1 MKTKLKKL
9 WSGLLCIVLLMS
21 LLPST
26 AFAADNTVT
35 SLSIK
40 VTEYEL
46 GKNIADIQI
55 TAENPGIEIQSAG
68 VKRIDANGNLSDA
81 IGTFESG
88 VKYGVEIYLT
98 GKSGYDVSGLAE
110 TNVTVNGENPDC
122 FDSGSTMRVWYILN
136 ELKSSSVKSLSEE
149 SSESNVID
157 YDTNAQDTQAP
168 SQNDESSTEAESD
181 MQLANMPKAGADTYT
196 FDSGVLTI
204 LAPAGLID
212 WKTDTAFGSADIT
225 KLVVGSAVS
234 EVPATEFRSCDNIE
248 SITFEGDINLTS
260 CTDPENTSKLL
271 LPFEN
276 MKSLHNI
283 TFKGNANISD
293 AFEKCAE
300 LEKVTFENTGRVG
313 GYSLKECP
321 KISSLTFNS
330 AITLTDGA
338 LVSDSSNPNNALTE
352 LVFPAGSEV
361 KNSLFSNYSAL
372 KSVTFEGDV
381 ELRQN
386 VFNNCNA
393 LETVTFKGESTI
405 GGSAF
410 SNCLNIKAL
419 NFEKKVVVTDGALY
433 TTTANPNKAL
443 TELVFPEGSKVE
455 NSLFSNYSALKS
467 VTFEGDV
474 KLTQGT
480 FQNCNALETVT
491 FKGESTIGGSSFSNC
506 PNIKTLSFEKK
517 VIVTDGALYTSTA
530 NPNKALTELVFPAG
544 SEVENSLFSNY
555 SVLKSVTFEGD
566 VELRQNV
573 FYNCNALET
582 VTFKGE
588 STIGGSAFSNC
599 PNIKALNFEKKVI
612 VTDGALYTTLENRND
627 ALTELVFPEGSR
639 VDNSIFYNYKA
650 LKSVTF
656 EGDVELGQSVFCNC
670 NALETVTFKGK
681 STIGGS
687 AFSNCPSIKTLRFAK
702 KTTLTDG
709 AFYTDSDNLN
719 RSLTELVFPDGS
731 KVVNNLFMNYKA
743 LKSVTFEGDADLK
756 QGVFSYCDALET
768 VTFNGESVIGQ
779 SAFYDCPSLESVIFK
794 KKTMLSESA
803 FGCTEEKPN
812 SAMTELVLPGDST
825 IKDGA
830 FRNYSKLNKV
840 TIKKGAKLG
849 TKILPGCSA
858 LETFIFEADTPQ
870 DFESLTFTNFEPEN
884 ITIYV
889 PDVEKYKE
897 ALEKDTGSDL
907 DKHYNIEFVDRL
919 KKLHIHNLTLVPA
932 KDAACTEEGN
942 KAYYICDGCDK
953 WFEDAEG
960 KSEITDKTSV
970 IIPATG
976 HTLSNVPAKDATCTE
991 EGNKAYYICDSCDKW
1006 FEDAEGKSEITDK
1019 TSVIIPAT
1027 GHTLSNVPAKD
1038 ATCTEEGNKAYYIC
1052 DSCDKWF
1059 EDAEGKSEITDKTSV
1074 IISAAGHTLSDWKA
1088 DDNSHWHECEC
1099 GYKADVAQHS
1109 FKWVVDKEAN
1119 ATQKGAKHEEC
1130 TVCGYKRASVEIP
1143 ATGTTIAPTTTPTT
1157 TPATTPKKDS
1167 TTTSTTT
1174 TTSAVKNPKTGDNS
1188 NIFLWIVLLLISGGT
1203 VSCIIIYDKKRKY
1216 NMK

>member
-35 SLSIK
+35 SLPIK
-40 VTEYEL
+40 VTGYEL
-46 GKNIADIQI
+46 GKSIADVQV
-55 TAENPGIEIQSAG
+55 TSGEPGIEVQSA
-68 VKRIDANGNLSDA
+68 VIKSIDSDGNLSDA
-81 IGTFESG
+81 TGAFESD
-88 VKYGVEIYLT
+88 VKYGVEICLT
-98 GKSGYDVSGLAE
+98 GKPGYDIAGLAE
-110 TNVTVNGENPDC
+110 NNVTVNGEKPDR
-122 FDSGSTMRVWYILN
+122 FEAESTMRVWYLLN
-136 ELKSSSVKSLSEE
+136 ELKSSSAVS
-149 SSESNVID
+149 SSEGSSEISKIGS
-157 YDTNAQDTQAP
+157 DTKDQVTQVP

-181 MQLANMPKAGADTYT
+181 MQLANMLKAGADTYT
-196 FDSGVLTI
+196 FASGVLTI
-204 LAPAGLID
+204 LAPAGLND

-234 EVPATEFRSCDNIE
+234 EVPATEFRNCDNIK
-248 SITFEGDINLTS
+248 SIIFEGNIKLTS
-260 CTDPENTSKLL
+260 CTDPENSSKLL

-293 AFEKCAE
+293 AFKNCAE
-300 LEKVTFENTGRVG
+300 LENVAFESTGRVG

-321 KISSLTFNS
+321 KISSLTFQA

-386 VFNNCNA
+386 VFCNCNALETVTFKGESTIGGSAFSNCPNIKDMNFEKKVIVTDGALYTDTANPNKALTELVFPAGSEVKNSLFSNYSALKSVTFEGDVELRQGVFQNCNA

-419 NFEKKVVVTDGALY
+419 NFEKKVIVTDGALY
-433 TTTANPNKAL
+433 TTTENCNDAL
-443 TELVFPEGSKVE
+443 TELVFPAGSEVK

-474 KLTQGT
+474 
-480 FQNCNALETVT
+480 
-491 FKGESTIGGSSFSNC
+491 
-506 PNIKTLSFEKK
+506 
-517 VIVTDGALYTSTA
+517 
-530 NPNKALTELVFPAG
+530 
-544 SEVENSLFSNY
+544 
-555 SVLKSVTFEGD
+555 
-566 VELRQNV
+566 ELRQGV
-573 FYNCNALET
+573 FYSCNALET

-599 PNIKALNFEKKVI
+599 PNIKTLSFEKKVI
-612 VTDGALYTTLENRND
+612 VTDGALYTNTENRND

-656 EGDVELGQSVFCNC
+656 EGDVELEQSVFYSC
-670 NALETVTFKGK
+670 NALETVTFKGE

-731 KVVNNLFMNYKA
+731 TVVNNLFKNYKA

-756 QGVFSYCDALET
+756 QGVFSHCDALET

-825 IKDGA
+825 IKDSA
-830 FRNYSKLNKV
+830 FSNYSKLNKV

-849 TKILPGCSA
+849 TRILPGCSA

-897 ALEKDTGSDL
+897 ALNQDTGSDL
-907 DKHYNIEFVDRL
+907 DKHYNSKFVDRL
-919 KKLHIHNLTLVPA
+919 KLHIHKLTL
-932 KDAACTEEGN
+932 
-942 KAYYICDGCDK
+942 
-953 WFEDAEG
+953 
-960 KSEITDKTSV
+960 
-970 IIPATG
+970 
-976 HTLSNVPAKDATCTE
+976 VPAKDATCTE
-991 EGNKAYYICDSCDKW
+991 EGNQAYYICDSCDKW
-1006 FEDAEGKSEITDK
+1006 FEDVQGKSEITDK
-1019 TSVIIPAT
+1019 TSVIKPA
-1027 GHTLSNVPAKD
+1027 N
-1038 ATCTEEGNKAYYIC
+1038 
-1052 DSCDKWF
+1052 
-1059 EDAEGKSEITDKTSV
+1059 
-1074 IISAAGHTLSDWKA
+1074 GHTLSDWKA

-1130 TVCGYKRASVEIP
+1130 TVCGYKRAAVEIP
-1143 ATGTTIAPTTTPTT
+1143 ATGTTIA
-1157 TPATTPKKDS
+1157 PATTPKKDS
-1167 TTTSTTT
+1167 TTTST
-1174 TTSAVKNPKTGDNS
+1174 SAVKNPKTGDNI

-1203 VSCIIIYDKKRKY
+1203 VSCIIAYDKKRKY

>member
-9 WSGLLCIVLLMS
+9 GSGLLCTVLLMS

-26 AFAADNTVT
+26 AFAADNPVT
-35 SLSIK
+35 PLS
-40 VTEYEL
+40 TEATGYNPE
-46 GKNIADIQI
+46 KDTADVQMNSGNE
-55 TAENPGIEIQSAG
+55 TQSA
-68 VKRIDANGNLSDA
+68 
-81 IGTFESG
+81 E
-88 VKYGVEIYLT
+88 
-98 GKSGYDVSGLAE
+98 KS
-110 TNVTVNGENPDC
+110 
-122 FDSGSTMRVWYILN
+122 
-136 ELKSSSVKSLSEE
+136 SEE
-149 SSESNVID
+149 STADS
-157 YDTNAQDTQAP
+157 DTKAQDTQAP
-168 SQNDESSTEAESD
+168 SQNDESSTKDEPD

-204 LAPAGLID
+204 LAPAGLTD

-234 EVPATEFRSCDNIE
+234 EVPATEFRNCDNIK
-248 SITFEGDINLTS
+248 SIIFEGNIKLTS
-260 CTDPENTSKLL
+260 CTDPENSSKLL

-293 AFEKCAE
+293 AFKNCAE
-300 LEKVTFENTGRVG
+300 LEKVTFESTGRVG

-321 KISSLTFNS
+321 KISSLTFNG

-381 ELRQN
+381 ELRQSA
-386 VFNNCNA
+386 FYNCNA

-405 GGSAF
+405 GGSTF
-410 SNCLNIKAL
+410 SNCPNIKAL
-419 NFEKKVVVTDGALY
+419 NFEKKTTLTDGALAISSPL
-433 TTTANPNKAL
+433 TNNSL
-443 TELVFPEGSKVE
+443 TELVFPAGSEVK

-474 KLTQGT
+474 ELRQGV
-480 FQNCNALETVT
+480 FYSCNALETVT
-491 FKGESTIGGSSFSNC
+491 FKGESKIGGSAFSNC

-517 VIVTDGALYTSTA
+517 VIVTDGALYTNTA
-530 NPNKALTELVFPAG
+530 NPN
-544 SEVENSLFSNY
+544 N
-555 SVLKSVTFEGD
+555 
-566 VELRQNV
+566 
-573 FYNCNALET
+573 
-582 VTFKGE
+582 
-588 STIGGSAFSNC
+588 
-599 PNIKALNFEKKVI
+599 
-612 VTDGALYTTLENRND
+612 

-656 EGDVELGQSVFCNC
+656 EGNVEMGSSAFSNC
-670 NALETVTFKGK
+670 DAMETVIFKGESK
-681 STIGGS
+681 IGGGT
-687 AFSNCPSIKTLRFAK
+687 FSNCPSIKTLRFAK

-709 AFYTDSDNLN
+709 AFYTDSDNRN

-731 KVVNNLFMNYKA
+731 KVENNIFANYKA
-743 LKSVTFEGDADLK
+743 LKYVTFEGDADLK
-756 QGVFSYCDALET
+756 QGVFSHCDALET
-768 VTFNGESVIGQ
+768 VTFNGESIIGQ
-779 SAFYDCPSLESVIFK
+779 SAFYDCPSLENVDFK

-858 LETFIFEADTPQ
+858 LETFIFEADTPPK
-870 DFESLTFTNFEPEN
+870 FESLTFTNFEPKK

-889 PDVEKYKE
+889 LDVEKYKE
-897 ALEKDTGSDL
+897 ALKKDTGSDL
-907 DKHYNIEFVDRL
+907 DEHYNIEFVDRL

-932 KDAACTEEGN
+932 KDATCTEEGN

-960 KSEITDKTSV
+960 TSEITDKTSV
-970 IIPATG
+970 IIPA
-976 HTLSNVPAKDATCTE
+976 AD
-991 EGNKAYYICDSCDKW
+991 
-1006 FEDAEGKSEITDK
+1006 
-1019 TSVIIPAT
+1019 
-1027 GHTLSNVPAKD
+1027 
-1038 ATCTEEGNKAYYIC
+1038 
-1052 DSCDKWF
+1052 
-1059 EDAEGKSEITDKTSV
+1059 
-1074 IISAAGHTLSDWKA
+1074 HTLSDWKA

-1109 FKWVVDKEAN
+1109 FKWVIDKEAN

-1130 TVCGYKRASVEIP
+1130 TVCGYKRAAVEIP
-1143 ATGTTIAPTTTPTT
+1143 ATGSTVAPTT

-1167 TTTSTTT
+1167 TTTTSA
-1174 TTSAVKNPKTGDNS
+1174 SAVKNPKTGDNS
-1188 NIFLWIVLLLISGGT
+1188 NVFLWIVLLLISGGT
-1203 VSCIIIYDKKRKY
+1203 VSCMIVCDKKRKY

>member
-338 LVSDSSNPNNALTE
+338 LVSDSSNPNN
-352 LVFPAGSEV
+352 
-361 KNSLFSNYSAL
+361 
-372 KSVTFEGDV
+372 
-381 ELRQN
+381 
-386 VFNNCNA
+386 
-393 LETVTFKGESTI
+393 
-405 GGSAF
+405 
-410 SNCLNIKAL
+410 
-419 NFEKKVVVTDGALY
+419 
-433 TTTANPNKAL
+433 
-443 TELVFPEGSKVE
+443 
-455 NSLFSNYSALKS
+455 
-467 VTFEGDV
+467 
-474 KLTQGT
+474 
-480 FQNCNALETVT
+480 
-491 FKGESTIGGSSFSNC
+491 
-506 PNIKTLSFEKK
+506 
-517 VIVTDGALYTSTA
+517 
-530 NPNKALTELVFPAG
+530 ALTELVFPAG

-970 IIPATG
+970 II
-976 HTLSNVPAKDATCTE
+976 
-991 EGNKAYYICDSCDKW
+991 
-1006 FEDAEGKSEITDK
+1006 
-1019 TSVIIPAT
+1019 
-1027 GHTLSNVPAKD
+1027 
-1038 ATCTEEGNKAYYIC
+1038 
-1052 DSCDKWF
+1052 
-1059 EDAEGKSEITDKTSV
+1059 
-1074 IISAAGHTLSDWKA
+1074 SAAGHTLSDWKA

>member
-35 SLSIK
+35 SLPIK
-40 VTEYEL
+40 VTGYEL

-55 TAENPGIEIQSAG
+55 TAEEPGIEIQSAG
-68 VKRIDANGNLSDA
+68 VKRIDSNGNLSDA

-110 TNVTVNGENPDC
+110 NNVTVNGEKPDR
-122 FDSGSTMRVWYILN
+122 FEAGSTMRVWYLLN
-136 ELKSSSVKSLSEE
+136 ELKSSSAVS
-149 SSESNVID
+149 SSEGSSEISKIGS
-157 YDTNAQDTQAP
+157 DTKDQVTQIS
-168 SQNDESSTEAESD
+168 SQNDESNTEAESN
-181 MQLANMPKAGADTYT
+181 MQLANMPKAGAGTYT

-204 LAPAGLID
+204 LAPAGLND

-234 EVPATEFRSCDNIE
+234 EVPATEFRNCDNIE

-300 LEKVTFENTGRVG
+300 LEKVTFESTGRVG

-419 NFEKKVVVTDGALY
+419 NFEKKVIVTDGALY
-433 TTTANPNKAL
+433 TTTENRNDAL
-443 TELVFPEGSKVE
+443 TELVFPAGSEVK

-474 KLTQGT
+474 
-480 FQNCNALETVT
+480 
-491 FKGESTIGGSSFSNC
+491 
-506 PNIKTLSFEKK
+506 
-517 VIVTDGALYTSTA
+517 
-530 NPNKALTELVFPAG
+530 
-544 SEVENSLFSNY
+544 
-555 SVLKSVTFEGD
+555 
-566 VELRQNV
+566 ELRQGV
-573 FYNCNALET
+573 FYSCNALET

-599 PNIKALNFEKKVI
+599 PNIKTLSFEKKVI
-612 VTDGALYTTLENRND
+612 VTDGALYTTTENPNN

-656 EGDVELGQSVFCNC
+656 EGNIEMWS
-670 NALETVTFKGK
+670 
-681 STIGGS
+681 S
-687 AFSNCPSIKTLRFAK
+687 AFSNCDAMETVIFKGESKIGGGTFGNCPSIKTLRFAK

-709 AFYTDSDNLN
+709 AFYTDSDNRN

-731 KVVNNLFMNYKA
+731 KVENNIFANYKA

-756 QGVFSYCDALET
+756 QGVFSHCDALET

-825 IKDGA
+825 IKDAA
-830 FRNYSKLNKV
+830 FSNYSKLNKV

-849 TKILPGCSA
+849 TRILPGCSA

-870 DFESLTFTNFEPEN
+870 DFESLTFTNYEPEN

-897 ALEKDTGSDL
+897 ALKKDTGSDL
-907 DKHYNIEFVDRL
+907 DEHYNIEFVGCL
-919 KKLHIHNLTLVPA
+919 KKLHIHKLTLVPA
-932 KDAACTEEGN
+932 KDATCTEEGN

-953 WFEDAEG
+953 WFEDAQG

-970 IIPATG
+970 IKPASG

-991 EGNKAYYICDSCDKW
+991 EGNKAYYICDVCDKW
-1006 FEDAEGKSEITDK
+1006 FEDAQGKSEITDK
-1019 TSVIIPAT
+1019 TSVIIPA
-1027 GHTLSNVPAKD
+1027 AD
-1038 ATCTEEGNKAYYIC
+1038 
-1052 DSCDKWF
+1052 
-1059 EDAEGKSEITDKTSV
+1059 
-1074 IISAAGHTLSDWKA
+1074 HTLSDWKA

-1109 FKWVVDKEAN
+1109 FKWVIEKEAN

-1143 ATGTTIAPTTTPTT
+1143 ATGTTIAPTTPTT
-1157 TPATTPKKDS
+1157 TPTTTPKKDS
-1167 TTTSTTT
+1167 TTTTSA
-1174 TTSAVKNPKTGDNS
+1174 SAVKNPKTGDNS

-1203 VSCIIIYDKKRKY
+1203 VSSIIVYDKKRKH

>member
-1 MKTKLKKL
+1 METKLKKL
-9 WSGLLCIVLLMS
+9 GSGLLCAVLLMS

-26 AFAADNTVT
+26 AFAADNPVT
-35 SLSIK
+35 PLS
-40 VTEYEL
+40 TEATGYEL
-46 GKNIADIQI
+46 EKDTADVQK
-55 TAENPGIEIQSAG
+55 NPGNETQSA
-68 VKRIDANGNLSDA
+68 
-81 IGTFESG
+81 E
-88 VKYGVEIYLT
+88 
-98 GKSGYDVSGLAE
+98 KS
-110 TNVTVNGENPDC
+110 
-122 FDSGSTMRVWYILN
+122 
-136 ELKSSSVKSLSEE
+136 SEE
-149 SSESNVID
+149 STADS
-157 YDTNAQDTQAP
+157 DTKAQDTQAP
-168 SQNDESSTEAESD
+168 SQNDESSTKAESD
-181 MQLANMPKAGADTYT
+181 TQLANMPKAGADTYT

-204 LAPAGLID
+204 LAPAGLND
-212 WKTDTAFGSADIT
+212 WKTDTAFGGADIT

-234 EVPATEFRSCDNIE
+234 EVPATEFRNCDNIK
-248 SITFEGDINLTS
+248 SIIFEGNINLTS
-260 CTDPENTSKLL
+260 CTDPENTSERLF
-271 LPFEN
+271 PFEN

-293 AFEKCAE
+293 AFTKCAE
-300 LEKVTFENTGRVG
+300 LENVTFESTGRVG

-321 KISSLTFNS
+321 KISSLTFRA

-338 LVSDSSNPNNALTE
+338 LASDSSNPNKALTE
-352 LVFPAGSEV
+352 LVFPEGSEV

-381 ELRQN
+381 ELRQSA
-386 VFNNCNA
+386 FYNCNA

-405 GGSAF
+405 GGSTF
-410 SNCLNIKAL
+410 SKCPNIKAL
-419 NFEKKVVVTDGALY
+419 NFEKKTTLTDGALGLSS
-433 TTTANPNKAL
+433 T
-443 TELVFPEGSKVE
+443 LVN
-455 NSLFSNYSALKS
+455 NS
-467 VTFEGDV
+467 
-474 KLTQGT
+474 
-480 FQNCNALETVT
+480 
-491 FKGESTIGGSSFSNC
+491 
-506 PNIKTLSFEKK
+506 
-517 VIVTDGALYTSTA
+517 
-530 NPNKALTELVFPAG
+530 LTELVFPAG
-544 SEVENSLFSNY
+544 SKVENSLFENY

-612 VTDGALYTTLENRND
+612 VTDGALYTTPENRND

-656 EGDVELGQSVFCNC
+656 EGDVELGQSVFYSC
-670 NALETVTFKGK
+670 NALETVTFKGE

-687 AFSNCPSIKTLRFAK
+687 AFSNCPNIKTLRFAK

-709 AFYTDSDNLN
+709 AFYTDSDNRN

-731 KVVNNLFMNYKA
+731 TVENNIFANYKA

-756 QGVFSYCDALET
+756 QGVFSHCDALET

-825 IKDGA
+825 IKDSA
-830 FRNYSKLNKV
+830 FSNYSKLNKV

-849 TKILPGCSA
+849 TRILPGCSA
-858 LETFIFEADTPQ
+858 LETFIFEAKTPQ

-897 ALEKDTGSDL
+897 ALEQDTGSAL
-907 DKHYNIEFVDRL
+907 YEHYNKEFVGRL
-919 KKLHIHNLTLVPA
+919 KKLHIHKLTLVPA
-932 KDAACTEEGN
+932 KDATCTEEGN

-953 WFEDAEG
+953 WFEDAQG
-960 KSEITDKTSV
+960 TSEITDKTSV
-970 IIPATG
+970 IKPASG
-976 HTLSNVPAKDATCTE
+976 HKLTNVPAKDATCTE
-991 EGNKAYYICDSCDKW
+991 EGNKAYYICDRCDKW

-1019 TSVIIPAT
+1019 TSVIIAAT
-1027 GHTLSNVPAKD
+1027 R
-1038 ATCTEEGNKAYYIC
+1038 
-1052 DSCDKWF
+1052 
-1059 EDAEGKSEITDKTSV
+1059 
-1074 IISAAGHTLSDWKA
+1074 HTLSDWKA

-1157 TPATTPKKDS
+1157 TPKKDS

-1174 TTSAVKNPKTGDNS
+1174 SAVKDPKTGDNS

-1203 VSCIIIYDKKRKY
+1203 VSCIIVYDKKRKH

>member
-35 SLSIK
+35 SLPIK
-40 VTEYEL
+40 VTGYEL

-55 TAENPGIEIQSAG
+55 TAEKPGIEIQSAG
-68 VKRIDANGNLSDA
+68 VKRIDSNGNLSDA

-98 GKSGYDVSGLAE
+98 GKSGYDVSGLAK
-110 TNVTVNGENPDC
+110 TNVTVNGEKPDS
-122 FDSGSTMRVWYILN
+122 FDSGTTMRVWYVLD
-136 ELKSSSVKSLSEE
+136 ELKSSSAVS
-149 SSESNVID
+149 SSEGSSEISKID
-157 YDTNAQDTQAP
+157 SDTNAQDTQAP
-168 SQNDESSTEAESD
+168 SQNDESSTKDEPD
-181 MQLANMPKAGADTYT
+181 IQLANMLKAGADTYT

-204 LAPAGLID
+204 LAPAGLND

-234 EVPATEFRSCDNIE
+234 EVPATEFRNCDNIK
-248 SITFEGDINLTS
+248 SIIFEGNINLTS
-260 CTDPENTSKLL
+260 CTDPENTSELL
-271 LPFEN
+271 FPFEN

-293 AFEKCAE
+293 AFKNCAE
-300 LEKVTFENTGRVG
+300 LEKVTFESTGRVG

-321 KISSLTFNS
+321 KISSLTFHA

-338 LVSDSSNPNNALTE
+338 LVSDSSNPNNVLTE

-381 ELRQN
+381 ELRQ
-386 VFNNCNA
+386 
-393 LETVTFKGESTI
+393 G
-405 GGSAF
+405 
-410 SNCLNIKAL
+410 
-419 NFEKKVVVTDGALY
+419 
-433 TTTANPNKAL
+433 
-443 TELVFPEGSKVE
+443 
-455 NSLFSNYSALKS
+455 
-467 VTFEGDV
+467 
-474 KLTQGT
+474 
-480 FQNCNALETVT
+480 
-491 FKGESTIGGSSFSNC
+491 
-506 PNIKTLSFEKK
+506 
-517 VIVTDGALYTSTA
+517 
-530 NPNKALTELVFPAG
+530 
-544 SEVENSLFSNY
+544 
-555 SVLKSVTFEGD
+555 
-566 VELRQNV
+566 V

-599 PNIKALNFEKKVI
+599 PNIKTLSFEKKVI
-612 VTDGALYTTLENRND
+612 VTDGALYTTTENPNN
-627 ALTELVFPEGSR
+627 ALTELIFPEGSR

-656 EGDVELGQSVFCNC
+656 EGNVEMGSSAFSNC
-670 NALETVTFKGK
+670 DAMETVIFKGE
-681 STIGGS
+681 STIGGGT
-687 AFSNCPSIKTLRFAK
+687 FGNCPSIKTLRFAK

-709 AFYTDSDNLN
+709 AFYTDSDNFN

-731 KVVNNLFMNYKA
+731 KVANNIFTNYKA

-756 QGVFSYCDALET
+756 QSVFSHCDVLET

-779 SAFYDCPSLESVIFK
+779 SAFYDCPSLENVAFK
-794 KKTMLSESA
+794 KKIMLSEAA

-812 SAMTELVLPGDST
+812 SAMTELVLPSDST
-825 IKDGA
+825 IQDHA
-830 FRNYSKLNKV
+830 FSNYSKLNKV
-840 TIKKGAKLG
+840 TMKKGAKLG
-849 TKILPGCSA
+849 TKILPGGSA

-870 DFESLTFTNFEPEN
+870 DFESLTFTNFEPEK

-897 ALEKDTGSDL
+897 ALEQDTGSDL
-907 DKHYNIEFVDRL
+907 NKHYNIEFVACL
-919 KKLHIHNLTLVPA
+919 KKLHIHKLTLVPA
-932 KDAACTEEGN
+932 KDATCTEEGN

-970 IIPATG
+970 IIPA
-976 HTLSNVPAKDATCTE
+976 
-991 EGNKAYYICDSCDKW
+991 
-1006 FEDAEGKSEITDK
+1006 
-1019 TSVIIPAT
+1019 
-1027 GHTLSNVPAKD
+1027 
-1038 ATCTEEGNKAYYIC
+1038 
-1052 DSCDKWF
+1052 
-1059 EDAEGKSEITDKTSV
+1059 
-1074 IISAAGHTLSDWKA
+1074 AGHTLSDWKV

-1130 TVCGYKRASVEIP
+1130 TVCGYKRAAVEIP
-1143 ATGTTIAPTTTPTT
+1143 ATGTTIAPTTI
-1157 TPATTPKKDS
+1157 PATTPKKDS
-1167 TTTSTTT
+1167 TTTSV
-1174 TTSAVKNPKTGDNS
+1174 VKDPKTGDNN

-1203 VSCIIIYDKKRKY
+1203 VSSIIVYDKKRKH

>member
-9 WSGLLCIVLLMS
+9 GSGLLCTVLLMS

-26 AFAADNTVT
+26 AFAADNPVT
-35 SLSIK
+35 SLS
-40 VTEYEL
+40 TEATGYEL
-46 GKNIADIQI
+46 EKDTADVQK
-55 TAENPGIEIQSAG
+55 NPGNETQSA
-68 VKRIDANGNLSDA
+68 
-81 IGTFESG
+81 E
-88 VKYGVEIYLT
+88 
-98 GKSGYDVSGLAE
+98 KS
-110 TNVTVNGENPDC
+110 
-122 FDSGSTMRVWYILN
+122 
-136 ELKSSSVKSLSEE
+136 SEE
-149 SSESNVID
+149 SNADS
-157 YDTNAQDTQAP
+157 DTNAQDTQAP
-168 SQNDESSTEAESD
+168 SRNDESSTKDEPD
-181 MQLANMPKAGADTYT
+181 MQLGKMLKAGADTYT

-204 LAPAGLID
+204 LAPAGLTD
-212 WKTDTAFGSADIT
+212 WKTDTAFGGADIT

-234 EVPATEFRSCDNIE
+234 EVPATEFRNCDNIK
-248 SITFEGDINLTS
+248 SIIFEGNIKLTS
-260 CTDPENTSKLL
+260 CTDPENSSKLL

-293 AFEKCAE
+293 AFKNCAE
-300 LEKVTFENTGRVG
+300 LENVAFESTGRVG

-321 KISSLTFNS
+321 KISSLTFQA

-386 VFNNCNA
+386 VFCNCNALETVTFKGESTIGGSAFGNCPNIKDMNFEKKVIVTDGALYTDTANPNKALTELVFPAGSEVKNSLFSNYSALKSVTFEGDVELRQGVFQNCNA

-419 NFEKKVVVTDGALY
+419 NFEKKVIVTDGALY
-433 TTTANPNKAL
+433 TTTENCNDAL
-443 TELVFPEGSKVE
+443 TELVFPAGSEVK

-474 KLTQGT
+474 
-480 FQNCNALETVT
+480 
-491 FKGESTIGGSSFSNC
+491 
-506 PNIKTLSFEKK
+506 
-517 VIVTDGALYTSTA
+517 
-530 NPNKALTELVFPAG
+530 
-544 SEVENSLFSNY
+544 
-555 SVLKSVTFEGD
+555 
-566 VELRQNV
+566 ELRQGV
-573 FYNCNALET
+573 FYSCNALET

-599 PNIKALNFEKKVI
+599 PNIKTLSFEKKVI
-612 VTDGALYTTLENRND
+612 VTDGALYTNTENRND

-656 EGDVELGQSVFCNC
+656 EGNVEMGS
-670 NALETVTFKGK
+670 
-681 STIGGS
+681 S
-687 AFSNCPSIKTLRFAK
+687 AFSNCDAMETVIFKGESKIGGGTFGNCPSIKTLRFAK

-731 KVVNNLFMNYKA
+731 TVVNNLFKNYKA

-756 QGVFSYCDALET
+756 QGVFSHCDALET

-825 IKDGA
+825 IKDSA
-830 FRNYSKLNKV
+830 FSNYSKLNKV

-858 LETFIFEADTPQ
+858 LETSFIFEADTPQ
-870 DFESLTFTNFEPEN
+870 DFESLTFTNFEPKN

-897 ALEKDTGSDL
+897 ALKKDKGSDL
-907 DKHYNIEFVDRL
+907 DEHYNIEFVDRL

-932 KDAACTEEGN
+932 KDATCTEEGN

-960 KSEITDKTSV
+960 TSEITDKTSV
-970 IIPATG
+970 IIPA
-976 HTLSNVPAKDATCTE
+976 AD
-991 EGNKAYYICDSCDKW
+991 
-1006 FEDAEGKSEITDK
+1006 
-1019 TSVIIPAT
+1019 
-1027 GHTLSNVPAKD
+1027 
-1038 ATCTEEGNKAYYIC
+1038 
-1052 DSCDKWF
+1052 
-1059 EDAEGKSEITDKTSV
+1059 
-1074 IISAAGHTLSDWKA
+1074 HTLSDWKA

-1099 GYKADVAQHS
+1099 GYKADAAQHS

-1130 TVCGYKRASVEIP
+1130 TVCGYKRAAVEIP
-1143 ATGTTIAPTTTPTT
+1143 ATGSTVAPTT

-1167 TTTSTTT
+1167 TTTTSA
-1174 TTSAVKNPKTGDNS
+1174 SAVKNPKTGDNS
-1188 NIFLWIVLLLISGGT
+1188 NVFLWIVLLLISGGT
-1203 VSCIIIYDKKRKY
+1203 VSCMIGYDKKRKY

>member
-181 MQLANMPKAGADTYT
+181 MQLANMLKAGADTYT
-196 FDSGVLTI
+196 FNSGVLTI

-234 EVPATEFRSCDNIE
+234 EVPATEFRNCDNIE

-352 LVFPAGSEV
+352 LVFPVGSEV

-381 ELRQN
+381 ELRQG
-386 VFNNCNA
+386 VFYSCNA

-405 GGSAF
+405 GGSTF
-410 SNCLNIKAL
+410 SNCPNIKDM
-419 NFEKKVVVTDGALY
+419 NFEKKVIVTDGAFN
-433 TTTANPNKAL
+433 TTTENRNDAL
-443 TELVFPEGSKVE
+443 TELVFPAGSKVE
-455 NSLFSNYSALKS
+455 NSLFANYKALKS

-474 KLTQGT
+474 ELKQGT
-480 FQNCNALETVT
+480 FYSCNALETVT
-491 FKGESTIGGSSFSNC
+491 FKGESTIG
-506 PNIKTLSFEKK
+506 E
-517 VIVTDGALYTSTA
+517 
-530 NPNKALTELVFPAG
+530 
-544 SEVENSLFSNY
+544 
-555 SVLKSVTFEGD
+555 
-566 VELRQNV
+566 
-573 FYNCNALET
+573 
-582 VTFKGE
+582 
-588 STIGGSAFSNC
+588 SAFSNC

-612 VTDGALYTTLENRND
+612 VTDGAFYTTTENRND

-849 TKILPGCSA
+849 TKILRGCSA

-870 DFESLTFTNFEPEN
+870 DFESLTFTNFEPKN

-907 DKHYNIEFVDRL
+907 DEHYNIEFVDRL
-919 KKLHIHNLTLVPA
+919 KKLHIHNLILVPA
-932 KDAACTEEGN
+932 KDATCTEEGN
-942 KAYYICDGCDK
+942 EAYYICDGCDK
-953 WFEDAEG
+953 WFEDAQG

-970 IIPATG
+970 IIPA
-976 HTLSNVPAKDATCTE
+976 S
-991 EGNKAYYICDSCDKW
+991 
-1006 FEDAEGKSEITDK
+1006 
-1019 TSVIIPAT
+1019 
-1027 GHTLSNVPAKD
+1027 
-1038 ATCTEEGNKAYYIC
+1038 
-1052 DSCDKWF
+1052 
-1059 EDAEGKSEITDKTSV
+1059 
-1074 IISAAGHTLSDWKA
+1074 GHTLSDWKA

-1099 GYKADVAQHS
+1099 GYKADAAQHS

-1130 TVCGYKRASVEIP
+1130 TVCGYKRAAVEIP

>member
-410 SNCLNIKAL
+410 SN
-419 NFEKKVVVTDGALY
+419 
-433 TTTANPNKAL
+433 
-443 TELVFPEGSKVE
+443 
-455 NSLFSNYSALKS
+455 
-467 VTFEGDV
+467 
-474 KLTQGT
+474 
-480 FQNCNALETVT
+480 
-491 FKGESTIGGSSFSNC
+491 
-506 PNIKTLSFEKK
+506 
-517 VIVTDGALYTSTA
+517 
-530 NPNKALTELVFPAG
+530 
-544 SEVENSLFSNY
+544 
-555 SVLKSVTFEGD
+555 
-566 VELRQNV
+566 
-573 FYNCNALET
+573 
-582 VTFKGE
+582 
-588 STIGGSAFSNC
+588 
-599 PNIKALNFEKKVI
+599 
-612 VTDGALYTTLENRND
+612 
-627 ALTELVFPEGSR
+627 
-639 VDNSIFYNYKA
+639 
-650 LKSVTF
+650 
-656 EGDVELGQSVFCNC
+656 
-670 NALETVTFKGK
+670 
-681 STIGGS
+681 
-687 AFSNCPSIKTLRFAK
+687 
-702 KTTLTDG
+702 
-709 AFYTDSDNLN
+709 
-719 RSLTELVFPDGS
+719 
-731 KVVNNLFMNYKA
+731 
-743 LKSVTFEGDADLK
+743 
-756 QGVFSYCDALET
+756 
-768 VTFNGESVIGQ
+768 
-779 SAFYDCPSLESVIFK
+779 
-794 KKTMLSESA
+794 
-803 FGCTEEKPN
+803 
-812 SAMTELVLPGDST
+812 
-825 IKDGA
+825 
-830 FRNYSKLNKV
+830 
-840 TIKKGAKLG
+840 
-849 TKILPGCSA
+849 
-858 LETFIFEADTPQ
+858 
-870 DFESLTFTNFEPEN
+870 
-884 ITIYV
+884 
-889 PDVEKYKE
+889 
-897 ALEKDTGSDL
+897 
-907 DKHYNIEFVDRL
+907 
-919 KKLHIHNLTLVPA
+919 
-932 KDAACTEEGN
+932 
-942 KAYYICDGCDK
+942 
-953 WFEDAEG
+953 
-960 KSEITDKTSV
+960 
-970 IIPATG
+970 
-976 HTLSNVPAKDATCTE
+976 
-991 EGNKAYYICDSCDKW
+991 
-1006 FEDAEGKSEITDK
+1006 
-1019 TSVIIPAT
+1019 
-1027 GHTLSNVPAKD
+1027 
-1038 ATCTEEGNKAYYIC
+1038 
-1052 DSCDKWF
+1052 
-1059 EDAEGKSEITDKTSV
+1059 
-1074 IISAAGHTLSDWKA
+1074 
-1088 DDNSHWHECEC
+1088 
-1099 GYKADVAQHS
+1099 
-1109 FKWVVDKEAN
+1109 
-1119 ATQKGAKHEEC
+1119 
-1130 TVCGYKRASVEIP
+1130 
-1143 ATGTTIAPTTTPTT
+1143 
-1157 TPATTPKKDS
+1157 
-1167 TTTSTTT
+1167 
-1174 TTSAVKNPKTGDNS
+1174 
-1188 NIFLWIVLLLISGGT
+1188 
-1203 VSCIIIYDKKRKY
+1203 
-1216 NMK
+1216 

>member
-9 WSGLLCIVLLMS
+9 GSGLLCTVLLMS

-26 AFAADNTVT
+26 AFAADNPVT
-35 SLSIK
+35 PLS
-40 VTEYEL
+40 TEATGYNPE
-46 GKNIADIQI
+46 KDTADVQMNSGNE
-55 TAENPGIEIQSAG
+55 TQSA
-68 VKRIDANGNLSDA
+68 
-81 IGTFESG
+81 E
-88 VKYGVEIYLT
+88 
-98 GKSGYDVSGLAE
+98 KS
-110 TNVTVNGENPDC
+110 
-122 FDSGSTMRVWYILN
+122 
-136 ELKSSSVKSLSEE
+136 SEE
-149 SSESNVID
+149 STADS
-157 YDTNAQDTQAP
+157 DTKAQDTQAP
-168 SQNDESSTEAESD
+168 SQNDESSTKDEPD

-204 LAPAGLID
+204 LAPAGLTD

-234 EVPATEFRSCDNIE
+234 EVPATEFRNCDNIK
-248 SITFEGDINLTS
+248 SIIFEGNIKLTS
-260 CTDPENTSKLL
+260 CTDPENSSKLL

-293 AFEKCAE
+293 AFKNCAE
-300 LEKVTFENTGRVG
+300 LEKVTFESTGRVG

-321 KISSLTFNS
+321 KISSLTFNG

-381 ELRQN
+381 ELRQG
-386 VFNNCNA
+386 VFYSCNA
-393 LETVTFKGESTI
+393 LETVTFKGESKI
-405 GGSAF
+405 GGSA
-410 SNCLNIKAL
+410 
-419 NFEKKVVVTDGALY
+419 
-433 TTTANPNKAL
+433 
-443 TELVFPEGSKVE
+443 
-455 NSLFSNYSALKS
+455 
-467 VTFEGDV
+467 
-474 KLTQGT
+474 
-480 FQNCNALETVT
+480 
-491 FKGESTIGGSSFSNC
+491 FSNC

-517 VIVTDGALYTSTA
+517 VIVTDGALYTNTA
-530 NPNKALTELVFPAG
+530 NPN
-544 SEVENSLFSNY
+544 N
-555 SVLKSVTFEGD
+555 
-566 VELRQNV
+566 
-573 FYNCNALET
+573 
-582 VTFKGE
+582 
-588 STIGGSAFSNC
+588 
-599 PNIKALNFEKKVI
+599 
-612 VTDGALYTTLENRND
+612 

-656 EGDVELGQSVFCNC
+656 EGNVEMGSSAFSNC
-670 NALETVTFKGK
+670 DAMETVIFKGESK
-681 STIGGS
+681 IGGGT
-687 AFSNCPSIKTLRFAK
+687 FSNCPSIKTLRFAK

-709 AFYTDSDNLN
+709 AFYTDSDNRN

-731 KVVNNLFMNYKA
+731 KVENNIFANYKA
-743 LKSVTFEGDADLK
+743 LKYVTFEGDADLK
-756 QGVFSYCDALET
+756 QGVFSHCDALET
-768 VTFNGESVIGQ
+768 VTFNGESIIGQ
-779 SAFYDCPSLESVIFK
+779 SAFYDCPSLENVDFK

-858 LETFIFEADTPQ
+858 LETFIFEADTPPK
-870 DFESLTFTNFEPEN
+870 FESLTFTNFEPKK

-889 PDVEKYKE
+889 LDVEKYKE
-897 ALEKDTGSDL
+897 ALKKDTGSDL
-907 DKHYNIEFVDRL
+907 DEHYNIEFVDRL

-932 KDAACTEEGN
+932 KDATCTEEGN

-960 KSEITDKTSV
+960 TSEITDKTSV
-970 IIPATG
+970 IIPA
-976 HTLSNVPAKDATCTE
+976 AD
-991 EGNKAYYICDSCDKW
+991 
-1006 FEDAEGKSEITDK
+1006 
-1019 TSVIIPAT
+1019 
-1027 GHTLSNVPAKD
+1027 
-1038 ATCTEEGNKAYYIC
+1038 
-1052 DSCDKWF
+1052 
-1059 EDAEGKSEITDKTSV
+1059 
-1074 IISAAGHTLSDWKA
+1074 HTLSDWKA

-1130 TVCGYKRASVEIP
+1130 TVCGYKRAAVEIP
-1143 ATGTTIAPTTTPTT
+1143 ATGSTVAPTT

-1167 TTTSTTT
+1167 TTTTSA
-1174 TTSAVKNPKTGDNS
+1174 SAVKNPKTGDNS
-1188 NIFLWIVLLLISGGT
+1188 NVFLWIVLLLISGGT
-1203 VSCIIIYDKKRKY
+1203 VSCMIVCDKKRKY

>member
-1 MKTKLKKL
+1 MLVKSCTKQEEMKTKLKKL

-35 SLSIK
+35 SLPIK
-40 VTEYEL
+40 VTGYEL

-55 TAENPGIEIQSAG
+55 TAEKPGIEIQSAG
-68 VKRIDANGNLSDA
+68 VKRIDSNGNLSDA

-98 GKSGYDVSGLAE
+98 GKSGYDVSGLAK
-110 TNVTVNGENPDC
+110 TNVTVNGEKPDS
-122 FDSGSTMRVWYILN
+122 FDSGTTMRVWYVLD
-136 ELKSSSVKSLSEE
+136 ELKSSSAVS
-149 SSESNVID
+149 SSEGSSEISKID
-157 YDTNAQDTQAP
+157 SDTNAQDTQAP
-168 SQNDESSTEAESD
+168 SQNDESSTKDEPD
-181 MQLANMPKAGADTYT
+181 IQLANMLKAGADTYT

-204 LAPAGLID
+204 LAPAGLND

-234 EVPATEFRSCDNIE
+234 EVPATEFRNCDNIK
-248 SITFEGDINLTS
+248 SIIFEGNINLTS
-260 CTDPENTSKLL
+260 CTDPENTSELL
-271 LPFEN
+271 FPFEN

-293 AFEKCAE
+293 AFKNCAE
-300 LEKVTFENTGRVG
+300 LEKVTFESTGRVG

-321 KISSLTFNS
+321 KISSLTFHA

-338 LVSDSSNPNNALTE
+338 LVSDSSNPNNVLTE

-381 ELRQN
+381 ELRQ
-386 VFNNCNA
+386 
-393 LETVTFKGESTI
+393 G
-405 GGSAF
+405 
-410 SNCLNIKAL
+410 
-419 NFEKKVVVTDGALY
+419 
-433 TTTANPNKAL
+433 
-443 TELVFPEGSKVE
+443 
-455 NSLFSNYSALKS
+455 
-467 VTFEGDV
+467 
-474 KLTQGT
+474 
-480 FQNCNALETVT
+480 
-491 FKGESTIGGSSFSNC
+491 
-506 PNIKTLSFEKK
+506 
-517 VIVTDGALYTSTA
+517 
-530 NPNKALTELVFPAG
+530 
-544 SEVENSLFSNY
+544 
-555 SVLKSVTFEGD
+555 
-566 VELRQNV
+566 V

-599 PNIKALNFEKKVI
+599 PNIKTLSFEKKVI
-612 VTDGALYTTLENRND
+612 VTDGALYTTTENPNN
-627 ALTELVFPEGSR
+627 ALTELIFPEGSR

-656 EGDVELGQSVFCNC
+656 EGNVEMGSSAFSNC
-670 NALETVTFKGK
+670 DAMETVIFKGE
-681 STIGGS
+681 STIGGGT
-687 AFSNCPSIKTLRFAK
+687 FGNCPSIKTLRFAK

-709 AFYTDSDNLN
+709 AFYTDSDNFN

-731 KVVNNLFMNYKA
+731 KVANNIFTNYKA

-756 QGVFSYCDALET
+756 QSVFSHCDVLET

-779 SAFYDCPSLESVIFK
+779 SAFYDCPSLENVAFK
-794 KKTMLSESA
+794 KKIMLSEAA

-812 SAMTELVLPGDST
+812 SAMTELVLPSDST
-825 IKDGA
+825 IQDHA
-830 FRNYSKLNKV
+830 FSNYSKLNKV
-840 TIKKGAKLG
+840 TMKKGAKLG
-849 TKILPGCSA
+849 TKILPGGSA

-870 DFESLTFTNFEPEN
+870 DFESLTFTNFEPEK

-897 ALEKDTGSDL
+897 ALEQDTGSDL
-907 DKHYNIEFVDRL
+907 NKHYNIEFVACL
-919 KKLHIHNLTLVPA
+919 KKLHIHKLTLVPA
-932 KDAACTEEGN
+932 KDATCTEEGN

-970 IIPATG
+970 IIPA
-976 HTLSNVPAKDATCTE
+976 
-991 EGNKAYYICDSCDKW
+991 
-1006 FEDAEGKSEITDK
+1006 
-1019 TSVIIPAT
+1019 
-1027 GHTLSNVPAKD
+1027 
-1038 ATCTEEGNKAYYIC
+1038 
-1052 DSCDKWF
+1052 
-1059 EDAEGKSEITDKTSV
+1059 
-1074 IISAAGHTLSDWKA
+1074 AGHTLSDWKV

-1130 TVCGYKRASVEIP
+1130 TVCGYKRAAVEIP
-1143 ATGTTIAPTTTPTT
+1143 ATGTTIAPTTI
-1157 TPATTPKKDS
+1157 PATTPKKDS
-1167 TTTSTTT
+1167 TTTSV
-1174 TTSAVKNPKTGDNS
+1174 VKDPKTGDNN

-1203 VSCIIIYDKKRKY
+1203 VSSIIVYDKKRKH

>member
-9 WSGLLCIVLLMS
+9 GSGLLCTVLLMS

-26 AFAADNTVT
+26 AFAADNPVT
-35 SLSIK
+35 PLS
-40 VTEYEL
+40 TEATGYNPE
-46 GKNIADIQI
+46 KDTADVQMNSGNE
-55 TAENPGIEIQSAG
+55 TQSA
-68 VKRIDANGNLSDA
+68 
-81 IGTFESG
+81 E
-88 VKYGVEIYLT
+88 
-98 GKSGYDVSGLAE
+98 KS
-110 TNVTVNGENPDC
+110 
-122 FDSGSTMRVWYILN
+122 
-136 ELKSSSVKSLSEE
+136 SEE
-149 SSESNVID
+149 STADS
-157 YDTNAQDTQAP
+157 DTKAQDTQAP
-168 SQNDESSTEAESD
+168 PQNDESSTKDEPD

-204 LAPAGLID
+204 LAPAGLTD

-234 EVPATEFRSCDNIE
+234 EVPATEFRNCDNIK
-248 SITFEGDINLTS
+248 SIIFEGNIKLTS
-260 CTDPENTSKLL
+260 CTDPENSSKLL

-293 AFEKCAE
+293 AFKNCAE
-300 LEKVTFENTGRVG
+300 LEKVTFESTGRVG

-321 KISSLTFNS
+321 KISSLTFNG

-381 ELRQN
+381 ELRQG
-386 VFNNCNA
+386 VFQNCNA

-419 NFEKKVVVTDGALY
+419 NFEKKVIVTDGALY
-433 TTTANPNKAL
+433 TTTENCNDAL
-443 TELVFPEGSKVE
+443 TELVFPAGSEVK

-474 KLTQGT
+474 ELRQGV
-480 FQNCNALETVT
+480 FYSCNALETVT
-491 FKGESTIGGSSFSNC
+491 FKGESKIGGSAFSNC

-517 VIVTDGALYTSTA
+517 VIVTDGALYTNTA
-530 NPNKALTELVFPAG
+530 NPN
-544 SEVENSLFSNY
+544 N
-555 SVLKSVTFEGD
+555 
-566 VELRQNV
+566 
-573 FYNCNALET
+573 
-582 VTFKGE
+582 
-588 STIGGSAFSNC
+588 
-599 PNIKALNFEKKVI
+599 
-612 VTDGALYTTLENRND
+612 

-656 EGDVELGQSVFCNC
+656 EGNVEMGSSAFSNC
-670 NALETVTFKGK
+670 DAMETVIFKGESK
-681 STIGGS
+681 IGGGT
-687 AFSNCPSIKTLRFAK
+687 FSNCPSIKTLRFAK

-709 AFYTDSDNLN
+709 AFYTDSDNRN

-731 KVVNNLFMNYKA
+731 KVENNIFANYKA
-743 LKSVTFEGDADLK
+743 LKYVTFEGDADLK
-756 QGVFSYCDALET
+756 QGVFSHCDALET
-768 VTFNGESVIGQ
+768 VTFNGESIIGQ
-779 SAFYDCPSLESVIFK
+779 SAFYDCPSLENVDFK

-858 LETFIFEADTPQ
+858 LETFIFEADTPPK
-870 DFESLTFTNFEPEN
+870 FESLTFTNFEPKK

-889 PDVEKYKE
+889 LDVEKYKE
-897 ALEKDTGSDL
+897 ALKKDTGSDL
-907 DKHYNIEFVDRL
+907 DEHYNIEFVDRL

-932 KDAACTEEGN
+932 KDATCTEEGN

-960 KSEITDKTSV
+960 TSEITDKTSV
-970 IIPATG
+970 IIPA
-976 HTLSNVPAKDATCTE
+976 AD
-991 EGNKAYYICDSCDKW
+991 
-1006 FEDAEGKSEITDK
+1006 
-1019 TSVIIPAT
+1019 
-1027 GHTLSNVPAKD
+1027 
-1038 ATCTEEGNKAYYIC
+1038 
-1052 DSCDKWF
+1052 
-1059 EDAEGKSEITDKTSV
+1059 
-1074 IISAAGHTLSDWKA
+1074 HTLSDWKA

-1130 TVCGYKRASVEIP
+1130 TVCGYKRAAVEIP
-1143 ATGTTIAPTTTPTT
+1143 ATGSTVAPTT

-1167 TTTSTTT
+1167 TTTTSA
-1174 TTSAVKNPKTGDNS
+1174 SAVKNPKTGDNS
-1188 NIFLWIVLLLISGGT
+1188 NVFLWIVLLLISGGT
-1203 VSCIIIYDKKRKY
+1203 VSCMIVCDKKRKY

>member
-35 SLSIK
+35 SLPIK
-40 VTEYEL
+40 VTGYEL
-46 GKNIADIQI
+46 GKSIADVQV
-55 TAENPGIEIQSAG
+55 TSGEPGIEVQSA
-68 VKRIDANGNLSDA
+68 VIKSIDSDGNLSDA
-81 IGTFESG
+81 TGAFESD
-88 VKYGVEIYLT
+88 VKYGVEICLT
-98 GKSGYDVSGLAE
+98 GKPVYDIAGLAE
-110 TNVTVNGENPDC
+110 NNVTVNGEKPDR
-122 FDSGSTMRVWYILN
+122 FEAESTMRVWYLLN
-136 ELKSSSVKSLSEE
+136 ELKSSSAVS
-149 SSESNVID
+149 SSEGSSEISKIGS
-157 YDTNAQDTQAP
+157 DTKDQVTQVP

-181 MQLANMPKAGADTYT
+181 MQLANMLKAGADTYT
-196 FDSGVLTI
+196 FASGVLTI
-204 LAPAGLID
+204 LAPAGLND

-234 EVPATEFRSCDNIE
+234 EVPATEFRNCDNIK
-248 SITFEGDINLTS
+248 SIIFEGNIKLTS
-260 CTDPENTSKLL
+260 CTDPENSSKLL

-293 AFEKCAE
+293 AFKNCAE
-300 LEKVTFENTGRVG
+300 LENVAFESTGRVG

-321 KISSLTFNS
+321 KISSLTFQA

-386 VFNNCNA
+386 VFCNCNALETVTFKGESTIGGSAFSNCPNIKDMNFEKKVIVTDGALYTDTANPNKALTELVFPAGSEVKNSLFSNYSALKSVTFEGDVELRQGVFQNCNA

-419 NFEKKVVVTDGALY
+419 NFEKKVIVTDGALY
-433 TTTANPNKAL
+433 TTT
-443 TELVFPEGSKVE
+443 E
-455 NSLFSNYSALKS
+455 N
-467 VTFEGDV
+467 
-474 KLTQGT
+474 
-480 FQNCNALETVT
+480 C
-491 FKGESTIGGSSFSNC
+491 
-506 PNIKTLSFEKK
+506 
-517 VIVTDGALYTSTA
+517 
-530 NPNKALTELVFPAG
+530 
-544 SEVENSLFSNY
+544 
-555 SVLKSVTFEGD
+555 
-566 VELRQNV
+566 
-573 FYNCNALET
+573 
-582 VTFKGE
+582 
-588 STIGGSAFSNC
+588 
-599 PNIKALNFEKKVI
+599 
-612 VTDGALYTTLENRND
+612 ND
-627 ALTELVFPEGSR
+627 ALTELVFPAGSR

-656 EGDVELGQSVFCNC
+656 EGDVELGQSVFYSC
-670 NALETVTFKGK
+670 NALETVTFKGE

-731 KVVNNLFMNYKA
+731 TVVNNLFKNYKA

-756 QGVFSYCDALET
+756 QGVFSHCDALET

-825 IKDGA
+825 IKDSA
-830 FRNYSKLNKV
+830 FSNYSKLNKV

-849 TKILPGCSA
+849 TRILPGCSA

-897 ALEKDTGSDL
+897 ALDQDTGSDL
-907 DKHYNIEFVDRL
+907 DKHYNSKFVDRL
-919 KKLHIHNLTLVPA
+919 KLHIHKLTL
-932 KDAACTEEGN
+932 
-942 KAYYICDGCDK
+942 
-953 WFEDAEG
+953 
-960 KSEITDKTSV
+960 
-970 IIPATG
+970 
-976 HTLSNVPAKDATCTE
+976 VPAKDATCTE
-991 EGNKAYYICDSCDKW
+991 EGNKAYYICDRCDKW
-1006 FEDAEGKSEITDK
+1006 FEDAEGTSEITDK
-1019 TSVIIPAT
+1019 TSVIIPAS

-1038 ATCTEEGNKAYYIC
+1038 ATCTEEGNQAYYIC

-1059 EDAEGKSEITDKTSV
+1059 EDVQGKSEITDKTSV
-1074 IISAAGHTLSDWKA
+1074 IKPASGHTLSDWKA

-1130 TVCGYKRASVEIP
+1130 TVCGYKRAAVEIP
-1143 ATGTTIAPTTTPTT
+1143 ATGTTIA
-1157 TPATTPKKDS
+1157 PATTPKKDS
-1167 TTTSTTT
+1167 TTTS
-1174 TTSAVKNPKTGDNS
+1174 TSAVKNPKTGDNS

-1203 VSCIIIYDKKRKY
+1203 VSCIIAYDKKRKY

>member
-149 SSESNVID
+149 SLEESSEESSESNVID

-181 MQLANMPKAGADTYT
+181 MQLANMLKAGADTYT
-196 FDSGVLTI
+196 FNSGVLTI
-204 LAPAGLID
+204 LAPAGLTD

-234 EVPATEFRSCDNIE
+234 EVPATEFRNCDNIE

-300 LEKVTFENTGRVG
+300 LEKVTFESTGRVG

-419 NFEKKVVVTDGALY
+419 NFEKKV
-433 TTTANPNKAL
+433 
-443 TELVFPEGSKVE
+443 
-455 NSLFSNYSALKS
+455 
-467 VTFEGDV
+467 
-474 KLTQGT
+474 
-480 FQNCNALETVT
+480 
-491 FKGESTIGGSSFSNC
+491 
-506 PNIKTLSFEKK
+506 
-517 VIVTDGALYTSTA
+517 
-530 NPNKALTELVFPAG
+530 
-544 SEVENSLFSNY
+544 
-555 SVLKSVTFEGD
+555 
-566 VELRQNV
+566 
-573 FYNCNALET
+573 
-582 VTFKGE
+582 
-588 STIGGSAFSNC
+588 
-599 PNIKALNFEKKVI
+599 I

-656 EGDVELGQSVFCNC
+656 EGNVEMGSSAFSNC
-670 NALETVTFKGK
+670 DAMETVIFKGESK
-681 STIGGS
+681 IGGGT
-687 AFSNCPSIKTLRFAK
+687 FSNCPSIKTLRFAK

-709 AFYTDSDNLN
+709 AFYTDSDNRN

-731 KVVNNLFMNYKA
+731 KVENNIFANYKA
-743 LKSVTFEGDADLK
+743 LKYVTFEGDADLK
-756 QGVFSYCDALET
+756 QGVFSHCDALET
-768 VTFNGESVIGQ
+768 VTFNGESIIGQ
-779 SAFYDCPSLESVIFK
+779 SAFYDCPSLENVDFK

-858 LETFIFEADTPQ
+858 LETFIFEADTPPK
-870 DFESLTFTNFEPEN
+870 FESLTFTNFEPKK

-889 PDVEKYKE
+889 LDVEKYKE
-897 ALEKDTGSDL
+897 ALKKDTGSDL
-907 DKHYNIEFVDRL
+907 DEHYNIEFVDRL

-932 KDAACTEEGN
+932 KDATCTEEGN

-960 KSEITDKTSV
+960 TSEITDKTSV
-970 IIPATG
+970 IIPA
-976 HTLSNVPAKDATCTE
+976 AD
-991 EGNKAYYICDSCDKW
+991 
-1006 FEDAEGKSEITDK
+1006 
-1019 TSVIIPAT
+1019 
-1027 GHTLSNVPAKD
+1027 
-1038 ATCTEEGNKAYYIC
+1038 
-1052 DSCDKWF
+1052 
-1059 EDAEGKSEITDKTSV
+1059 
-1074 IISAAGHTLSDWKA
+1074 HTLSDWKA

-1130 TVCGYKRASVEIP
+1130 TVCGYKRAAVEIP
-1143 ATGTTIAPTTTPTT
+1143 ATGSTVAPTT

-1167 TTTSTTT
+1167 TTTTSA
-1174 TTSAVKNPKTGDNS
+1174 SAVKNPKTGDNS
-1188 NIFLWIVLLLISGGT
+1188 NVFLWIVLLLISGGT
-1203 VSCIIIYDKKRKY
+1203 VSCMIVCDKKRKY